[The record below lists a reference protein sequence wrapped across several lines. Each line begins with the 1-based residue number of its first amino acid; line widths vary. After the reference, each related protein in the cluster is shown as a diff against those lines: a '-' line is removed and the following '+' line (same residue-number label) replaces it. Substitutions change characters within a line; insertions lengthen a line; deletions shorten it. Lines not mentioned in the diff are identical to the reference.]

1 MDCRGNQSTNY
12 ITSAVGLKVLLHIE
26 QFLRIWGQ
34 YNLEGQSHQQL
45 YISLYLQYTML
56 TPFVQQN
63 MNTVLNKVILGLF
76 FILKWDSGNLQ
87 SDQHF

>member
-45 YISLYLQYTML
+45 YISLYLQYI
-56 TPFVQQN
+56 QC
-63 MNTVLNKVILGLF
+63 
-76 FILKWDSGNLQ
+76 
-87 SDQHF
+87 